1 MDDSLGE
8 RIEELK
14 QSLEDLRAK
23 GAADQDLVELEEL
36 EAKLARLNLAYLVA
50 ELELE
55 DAAYADAAKELDQ
68 AIATIDE
75 ANRDMTAVAT
85 AIRIAAKS
93 VAVVEKVVAAIP

>member
-23 GAADQDLVELEEL
+23 GASDQDLVELEEL
-36 EAKLARLNLAYLVA
+36 EAKLARLNFAYLVA

-68 AIATIDE
+68 AIASIDE

>member
-23 GAADQDLVELEEL
+23 GATGQDLVELEAL
-36 EAKLARLNLAYLVA
+36 EAKLARLTLAYLVA